1 VVYYVG
7 VGGGGG
13 GVRDGGEAGD
23 VFARGTHCCSGW
35 PLGLYFLS
43 TFHKVQY
50 YAGCDPFMGLS
61 YFNYGRK
68 PALFSSSQIFFYGD
82 IAAGH

>member
-1 VVYYVG
+1 MSRCPPLDDPELAQRVIADICPA
-7 VGGGGG
+7 
-13 GVRDGGEAGD
+13 DG
-23 VFARGTHCCSGW
+23 RK
-35 PLGLYFLS
+35 
-43 TFHKVQY
+43 HKVQY
-50 YAGCDPFMGLS
+50 YAGCDPFVGLS

>member
-1 VVYYVG
+1 MSAAIFV
-7 VGGGGG
+7 
-13 GVRDGGEAGD
+13 DK
-23 VFARGTHCCSGW
+23 
-35 PLGLYFLS
+35 
-43 TFHKVQY
+43 HKVQY